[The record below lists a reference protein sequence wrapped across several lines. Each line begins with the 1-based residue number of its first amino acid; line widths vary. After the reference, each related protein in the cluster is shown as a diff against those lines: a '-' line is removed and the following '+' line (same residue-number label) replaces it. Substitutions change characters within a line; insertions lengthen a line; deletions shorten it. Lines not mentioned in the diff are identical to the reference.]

1 MLFDDSNY
9 IHKDIQF
16 AIAVLFAIQLQTKLI
31 QLQPSNR
38 SYSQFKQFQKSNLHR
53 LEALFSFDDEQME
66 WMEEMIIPDS
76 SALQLLEQR
85 MIQKLQLEDKTRI
98 HDAELI
104 AANLLYICI
113 NCTDNKLWEYD
124 SRLKA
129 ALKRM
134 LDRLLDSQE
143 REVKVQIKETARLES
158 QDSNSTLIEEPS
170 VNSRKVSSPFLLF
183 LAESEVIKKMAGV
196 KSELGDVDSNKTEES
211 DNKKLSRWAG
221 VGLAAV
227 GGGLLIGV
235 TGGLATPL
243 IAAGLGTLGT
253 SLGVAGAAASFTA
266 LGSVT
271 GAAIVGT
278 LFGVSGAGLAGYKL
292 NRRLKDLEEF
302 YFTPIN
308 EVAPGLAY
316 YIAISGWLTDINDST
331 NQWTHLSDWNPMVEI
346 MTLSFD
352 RQCLVDLSH
361 AVTEYVKQI
370 LIDNG
375 IQGVAAL
382 TAASTLAFALGW
394 PIAMFQVAA
403 MLDNPWNMALDKA
416 EQAGIHLARSVLAAH
431 VGGKRPVTLIGHGM
445 GARVIVYCLLELY
458 KMTDIDCDI
467 YSMIDS
473 VYLFGAAASLGAD
486 QWTNIRE
493 IVAGR
498 FVNCYSTN
506 DWFLKLLY
514 RLSTNPAAGFAPIDV
529 PTVEN
534 VDASELIQ
542 THGEY
547 TQKLDEIL
555 NLVQFEK

>member
-1 MLFDDSNY
+1 
-9 IHKDIQF
+9 
-16 AIAVLFAIQLQTKLI
+16 
-31 QLQPSNR
+31 
-38 SYSQFKQFQKSNLHR
+38 
-53 LEALFSFDDEQME
+53 
-66 WMEEMIIPDS
+66 
-76 SALQLLEQR
+76 
-85 MIQKLQLEDKTRI
+85 
-98 HDAELI
+98 
-104 AANLLYICI
+104 
-113 NCTDNKLWEYD
+113 
-124 SRLKA
+124 
-129 ALKRM
+129 
-134 LDRLLDSQE
+134 
-143 REVKVQIKETARLES
+143 
-158 QDSNSTLIEEPS
+158 
-170 VNSRKVSSPFLLF
+170 
-183 LAESEVIKKMAGV
+183 
-196 KSELGDVDSNKTEES
+196 SELGDVDSNKTEES

-352 RQCLVDLSH
+352 RQCLIDLTTAASEFIKTSLITYGASGIA
-361 AVTEYVKQI
+361 AV
-370 LIDNG
+370 
-375 IQGVAAL
+375 

-394 PIAMFQVAA
+394 PVALLQTAA

-473 VYLFGAAASLGAD
+473 VYLFGAVASLGAD
-486 QWTNIRE
+486 QWANIRE

-506 DWFLKLLY
+506 DWFLQLLY
-514 RLSTNPAAGFAPIDV
+514 RLHPNPAAGFAPIEARN
-529 PTVEN
+529 VEN
-534 VDASELIQ
+534 IDASELVQ
-542 THGEY
+542 SHGDY
-547 TQKLDEIL
+547 ASKLEELLAHIM
-555 NLVQFEK
+555 FEK